1 MRLDANITLW
11 LTMSSYDKTWANQ
24 SGTGKVVAE
33 YYDDEGTYI
42 FLPENQIILDFI
54 PNPLKSGP
62 RFVVAK
68 RFSFDQMQGQ
78 FQHVI
83 GLMANMAKINV
94 LSVIAME
101 DAVFTETNIIGEI
114 ESGQY
119 KKGRLQ

>member
-1 MRLDANITLW
+1 MEKIDL
-11 LTMSSYDKTWANQ
+11 
-24 SGTGKVVAE
+24 
-33 YYDDEGTYI
+33 
-42 FLPENQIILDFI
+42 I

-68 RFSFDQMQGQ
+68 RFAFDQMQGQ
-78 FQHVI
+78 FHHTI

-119 KKGRLQ
+119 KKGRLEYG